1 MRQAE
6 KTEFLKKIIEKAP
19 LVKSPDNEESVHQM
33 RLEQTEAA
41 RIAKKVKA
49 AKKSWTGKKRTSS
62 RGGTLPSLDNLRN
75 VRKTPL
81 DMTLEQQF
89 MRLVS
94 DSESDNEM
102 THDQGL
108 VSIPVPQDLLGK
120 FGAASRS

>member
-1 MRQAE
+1 MRHE
-6 KTEFLKKIIEKAP
+6 
-19 LVKSPDNEESVHQM
+19 
-33 RLEQTEAA
+33 RTEAA
-41 RIAKKVKA
+41 RLAKKAKA
-49 AKKSWTGKKRTSS
+49 GKKNWTGKKRTSS

-120 FGAASRS
+120 FGAAIRS